1 MVDIKEIKN
10 IELAPFIKMSSSITA
25 ILAFITAVVLLI
37 ILTVLELAAMVPQY
51 GLFRIIARFGEP
63 LLYD

>member
-25 ILAFITAVVLLI
+25 ILAFIITLVLLI
-37 ILTVLELAAMVPQY
+37 ILTVLGLAAMVPHMDCL
-51 GLFRIIARFGEP
+51 GL
-63 LLYD
+63 